1 MINISEEKAR
11 KARNKA
17 FLTNIRYMQ
26 EKVVAIKAED
36 KHKEGLIVNTP
47 ANQDS
52 KTRDER
58 S

>member
-1 MINISEEKAR
+1 MVDVSVDKAR
-11 KARNKA
+11 AARNKA

-26 EKVVAIKAED
+26 EKVIAMKAEENY
-36 KHKEGLIVNTP
+36 KEETNTNAPVNQE
-47 ANQDS
+47 N

>member
-1 MINISEEKAR
+1 MVDISADKAR
-11 KARNKA
+11 AARNKA

-26 EKVVAIKAED
+26 EKVVAIKAEENQKD
-36 KHKEGLIVNTP
+36 DVNVNSP

>member
-1 MINISEEKAR
+1 MVDVSMEKAR
-11 KARNKA
+11 AARNKA

-36 KHKEGLIVNTP
+36 NQQDSARSNSP
-47 ANQDS
+47 ANQDN
-52 KTRDER
+52 KIRDDR